1 MRKEMNSKSK
11 RKFFAGVLAAFASV
25 ALLTTGFA
33 TWVVGTSKTSSEQ
46 GGLKV
51 NVDTAKNASIELIA
65 TLSDSDN
72 SVNFA
77 EESKFGSD
85 KFVQSTA
92 TDGDLDITFSELKIV
107 YGTESGF
114 DPTRSTCQLQFTLLQ
129 INGVDAARKNTV
141 VYSSSTDL
149 FHRDGSKTY
158 IEAPEAVNLNNLSVG
173 SASDSESGTKTY
185 TFTQKTFSF
194 RWGSAF
200 ENKSPCTYYNE
211 KFDAGEGAPEKNATN
226 ANFVYNELTEM
237 KTKLNPDTTGSNPG
251 SLKLRIDVVGYTAS
265 SGGTL

>member
-11 RKFFAGVLAAFASV
+11 RKWVAGGLAAFASV

-33 TWVVGTSKTSSEQ
+33 TWIIGTSKTSSEHD
-46 GGLKV
+46 GLKV

-77 EESKFGSD
+77 EKKEFGSNY
-85 KFVQSTA
+85 FVQSTA
-92 TDGDLDITFSELKIV
+92 TDGDLEITFSELKIV

-114 DPTRSTCQLQFTLLQ
+114 DPTLSTCQLQFTLVQ
-129 INGVDAARKNTV
+129 INGVDAATNNTLT
-141 VYSSSTDL
+141 YHSSPDIFGREGT
-149 FHRDGSKTY
+149 KTY
-158 IEAPEAVNLNNLSVG
+158 IEAPKAVNLNNSSVG
-173 SASDSESGTKTY
+173 TASDTESSGTKTY
-185 TFTQKTFSF
+185 TFSQKTFAF

-211 KFDAGEGAPEKNATN
+211 KFDAASGPKKNAAN
-226 ANFVYNELTEM
+226 ASIVYNELTDM
-237 KTKLNPDTTGSNPG
+237 KTKLNPDSNPG
-251 SLKLRIDVVGYTAS
+251 SLKLRVDVVGYTAAP
-265 SGGTL
+265 GK

>member
-11 RKFFAGVLAAFASV
+11 RKWVAGGLAAFASV

-33 TWVVGTSKTSSEQ
+33 TWIVGTSKTSSEHD
-46 GGLKV
+46 GLKV
-51 NVDTAKNASIELIA
+51 NVDTAKNASIELTA
-65 TLSDSDN
+65 TLSDD
-72 SVNFA
+72 SVTFA
-77 EESKFGSD
+77 EESAVSSN
-85 KFVQSTA
+85 KFVRSDA
-92 TDGDLDITFSELKIV
+92 TNGDLDITFSELKIV

-114 DPTRSTCQLQFTLLQ
+114 DPTRSACQLQFTLLQ
-129 INGVDAARKNTV
+129 INGVDAATKNTV

-149 FHRDGSKTY
+149 FRRDGSKTY
-158 IEAPEAVNLNNLSVG
+158 IEAPEAVKLNDPSVG

-211 KFDAGEGAPEKNATN
+211 KFDAKEGAPAKNATN
-226 ANFVYNELTEM
+226 ANFVYNELTDM
-237 KTKLNPDTTGSNPG
+237 KTKLNPNSNPG
-251 SLKLRIDVVGYTAS
+251 SLKLLVEVVGYNA
-265 SGGTL
+265 